1 MSSLIHHLLKAA
13 LCFAGLLSV
22 SLAAPLLSERNFG
35 AQDII
40 VRDVCIIGG
49 GATGTYSA
57 VRLNQDMGKS
67 VVIVEK
73 ADRLGGHT
81 ETYLDPVTHYP
92 VDYGVQAYHNLTVV
106 TDFFA
111 RFNVSLSAVP
121 VTSPFTTEYV
131 DLRTGKVVPG
141 YTPPD
146 PTAALGI
153 LAAQLEKYPY
163 LPEGYNLPDPVPAD
177 LLLPFSDFV
186 TKYGIQAAVPLIW
199 TFAHGVGDLLTS
211 PTLYVFQNFGLPQL
225 NSIFTNSF
233 LVTTDHDNSEVY
245 LKASALLGP
254 NVLYESTLIFVDRYD
269 NDAQLIIVQT
279 PTGLKLIK
287 AKKLLVTIPPILN
300 NLGPFFLDNHEY
312 SIFKQWH
319 YTTYYT
325 GIIRNGVPDGI
336 DVINTANDTTYNIP
350 LPPFVRDFDFSGV
363 PGLHTFSTVSLTP
376 QTPAHIQALITSAI
390 TAIGTAG
397 TFPASTPLIE
407 VLSNHS
413 PIQMRVSVDAIEDGF
428 YKDLYALQ
436 GLHGTFWTGAAWA
449 PDDSSLL
456 WAFTEG
462 ILPLIIAALA

>member
-1 MSSLIHHLLKAA
+1 MSSLSHYLLEAA

-22 SLAAPLLSERNFG
+22 SYAAPLLDERGFG

-40 VRDVCIIGG
+40 TRDVCIIGG

-57 VRLNQDMGKS
+57 VRLSQDMGKS

-73 ADRLGGHT
+73 TDRLGGHT
-81 ETYLDPVTHYP
+81 ETYIDPVTHYP
-92 VDYGVQAYHNLTVV
+92 VDYGVQAYHNLSVV
-106 TDFFA
+106 TNFFA
-111 RFNVSLSAVP
+111 RFNVSLTAVSL
-121 VTSPFTTEYV
+121 TSPFTTDYV

-146 PTAALGI
+146 PTTALGI

-177 LLLPFSDFV
+177 LLLPFGDFV
-186 TKYGIQAAVPLIW
+186 IKYGIQAAVPLIW
-199 TFAHGVGDLLTS
+199 TFAHGLGDLLTS

-225 NSIFTNSF
+225 NSISTNSF

-245 LKASALLGP
+245 LKASALLGS
-254 NVLYESTLIFVDRYD
+254 NVLYESTLVAVDRYD
-269 NDAQLIIVQT
+269 NDAQLITVQT
-279 PTGLKLIK
+279 PTGLKVIK
-287 AKKLLVTIPPILN
+287 AKKLLVTIPPILD
-300 NLGPFFLDNHEY
+300 NLGPFFLNNDEY
-312 SIFKQWH
+312 SIFKQWQ

-325 GIIRNGVPDGI
+325 GIVRYGVPDDI
-336 DVINTANDTTYNIP
+336 NVVNTAKDTTYNIP
-350 LPPFVRDFDFSGV
+350 LPPLVQNFDFSGV

-376 QTPAHIQALITSAI
+376 QTPAQVQALVTSDIA
-390 TAIGTAG
+390 AMDTAG

-413 PIQMRVSVDAIEDGF
+413 PTQMRVSADAIKNGF

-436 GLHGTFWTGAAWA
+436 GLRGTFWTGAAWA
-449 PDDSSLL
+449 QDDSSLL

-462 ILPLIIAALA
+462 ILPLVNAALA